1 MDLVITLVAR
11 PRGSSTPPQSCVKVL
26 YASSSVHPGFIRWS
40 EYDDVRT
47 EQADLTRAFAAFDV
61 LHRKVKHVDAYGNN
75 HWKSHSVIIRGWP
88 KTTELAA
95 ALAEYPGIDFGQ
107 DEIELTQPF
116 RPLVHRWEALE
127 NYRDT
132 TDDADGRT
140 DASLLIE
147 ALEPAVRH
155 SLDFVARLKKA
166 GLVSWASLDFVF
178 APGEIMLA
186 EQDGHFQAYLL
197 TSFQFTVQKN
207 QYTSQ
212 VDYVDWN
219 GSQFGHATKPIDFA
233 EFSGSK
239 PLVSLPLYPATWAKN
254 SRDVLA
260 ALMERGRVF
269 QTLHGYHFKNCEGAK
284 LCKSSG
290 GLDTRSPVV
299 PLP

>member
-1 MDLVITLVAR
+1 MDLVTTLVAR
-11 PRGSSTPPQSCVKVL
+11 LRGSSTPPQSCVKVL
-26 YASSSVHPGFIRWS
+26 YASSYVHPGFIRWS

-75 HWKSHSVIIRGWP
+75 HWKSHSVIIRGRP
-88 KTTELAA
+88 KATALAA

-132 TDDADGRT
+132 TDGADGRT
-140 DASLLIE
+140 DVSLLIE
-147 ALEPAVRH
+147 ALEPAVRR

-166 GLVSWASLDFVF
+166 GLVSRASLDFVF

-197 TSFQFTVQKN
+197 TSFRFTVQKN

-219 GSQFGHATKPIDFA
+219 GSQLGYATKPIDFA